1 MRRVAVFSV
10 LIVLLTACGRVDGDD
25 YAEVADG
32 EQASRDRV
40 AAASDAREVMAFLR
54 DALPG
59 LSWRAEGISQRCE
72 GSEVGFF
79 GGTPMVRC
87 MTAVTAYAGFGGELP
102 DEIRGFDST
111 LTAAGWLSSGN
122 PPPPGVIDYYAQ
134 FYGRTEGPR
143 TYDASNLPPLEYR
156 AGSDE
161 LATCGVRP
169 SLTHEWLEAGQPLP
183 PPIPARA
190 DGLNTVFRYDKP
202 VDRDT
207 VAAEL
212 LTTHR
217 YVAILTTSVQC
228 DYEVT

>member
-1 MRRVAVFSV
+1 MRRIALLVV
-10 LIVLLTACGRVDGDD
+10 LIVLLAGCGRVDRDD

-32 EQASRDRV
+32 EQAGRDRV
-40 AAASDAREVMAFLR
+40 AAASDARKVTAFLR
-54 DALPG
+54 DALPW
-59 LSWRAEGISQRCE
+59 LSWRAESFSQRCE
-72 GSEVGFF
+72 GMEVGFF

-87 MTAVTAYAGFGGELP
+87 MTAVTAYAGFDGELP
-102 DEIRGFDST
+102 DEIRRFDST
-111 LTAAGWLSSGN
+111 LTAAGWVSSGN

-134 FYGRTEGPR
+134 FHGRAEGPR

-161 LATCGVRP
+161 LATCGVRL

-183 PPIPARA
+183 PPDPAVP
-190 DGLNTVFRYDKP
+190 DGPDTVYRHDEP